1 MEFGFLI
8 FSRRNFIVKA
18 FYVQIHPSNYIYMYP
33 IWTLCV
39 FLNNLNVNQTMSLAC
54 SNPLIGFLP
63 PLEWNLS
70 YLTITSCHLSRHYSP
85 HLTLLDHTILTTS
98 VCFLFLRPSFFC
110 FRDLYLLSPLPRRH
124 FFQTSRVHTLTL
136 FKFLST
142 WNLFGEILLTTL
154 SKIISTLPVV
164 SFSSWSCILSQIY
177 LVSCLLSV
185 YTWL

>member
-1 MEFGFLI
+1 MNSLCIFKQFKCKSDHVTCLLKSPYWFPTSLGMESKLLNH
-8 FSRRNFIVKA
+8 NFTS
-18 FYVQIHPSNYIYMYP
+18 FEPS
-33 IWTLCV
+33 L
-39 FLNNLNVNQTMSLAC
+39 L
-54 SNPLIGFLP
+54 
-63 PLEWNLS
+63 
-70 YLTITSCHLSRHYSP
+70 P

-98 VCFLFLRPSFFC
+98 ACFLFLRPSFFC

-177 LVSCLLSV
+177 VVSCLLSV